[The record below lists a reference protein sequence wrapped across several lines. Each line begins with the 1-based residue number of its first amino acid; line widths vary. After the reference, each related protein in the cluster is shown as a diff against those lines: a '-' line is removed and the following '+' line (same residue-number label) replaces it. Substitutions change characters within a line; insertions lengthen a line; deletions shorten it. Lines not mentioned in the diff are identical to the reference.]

1 MFKRF
6 LLFDRVIKYRSSCYI
21 LVFLWVAFDK
31 IPITIYLHIGAA
43 MDLSKISYGENP
55 DKVKAVIEI
64 PYGSNIKYE
73 IEKESGAV
81 VVDRVM
87 HSAMYYPANYGFV
100 NNTLSQDGDPADVLV
115 LTEYPMQAGSVVN
128 CRLIGVLIMEDE
140 SGLDEKLL
148 AVPVSKIDP
157 TYNEI
162 NDLTDLP
169 KHTLA
174 KIKNFFE
181 TYKMLEPN
189 KWVKVK
195 GFEDKAS
202 ATKILQ
208 DAIENV

>member
-1 MFKRF
+1 
-6 LLFDRVIKYRSSCYI
+6 
-21 LVFLWVAFDK
+21 
-31 IPITIYLHIGAA
+31 

-55 DKVKAVIEI
+55 NKVKAVIEI

-140 SGLDEKLL
+140 SGIDEKLL
-148 AVPVSKIDP
+148 AVPTSKIDP

-162 NDLTDLP
+162 EDIDDLP
-169 KHTLA
+169 AHTLA

-189 KWVKVK
+189 KWVKIQDFK
-195 GFEDKAS
+195 NKAA

-208 DAIENV
+208 EAIDNVKA